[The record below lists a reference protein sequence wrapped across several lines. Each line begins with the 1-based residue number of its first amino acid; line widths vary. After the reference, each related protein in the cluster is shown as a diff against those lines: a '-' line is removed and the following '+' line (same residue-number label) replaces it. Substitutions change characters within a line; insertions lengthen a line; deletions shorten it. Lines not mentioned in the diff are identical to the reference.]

1 MKIKCILIDDEPF
14 ALNLLEDDLLS
25 FDQIE
30 ILQKFHAPVDVAEYL
45 KNQAVDL
52 IFLDIQMPEQ
62 LGTAFV
68 RNLEDPPLFIFTT
81 AYHQYAVEGFEL
93 NAVDYLLKP
102 ISKERLM
109 TAIRKVED
117 IMTLRNKQVVE
128 KDHIIVHVEYK
139 KTKIY
144 LNEISYIEG
153 LKDYVKI
160 YLVDRQTPLLTRSNL
175 RGMEKLLPA
184 SDFLR
189 IHNSFIVNKARIEH
203 CTPAKLT
210 LPEIALPIGKKYVKN
225 MAQFHMKAASNQD
238 NIIR

>member
-25 FDQIE
+25 FEQIE
-30 ILQKFHAPVDVAEYL
+30 ILQKFSAAVDVVDYL
-45 KNQAVDL
+45 KSHSVDL

-62 LGTAFV
+62 LGTQFV
-68 RNLEDPPLFIFTT
+68 RELQNPPLVIFTT

-102 ISKERLM
+102 ISKERLT

-117 IMTLRNKQVVE
+117 IIILQNKHVIE
-128 KDHIIVHVEYK
+128 KDHIVVHVEYK
-139 KTKIY
+139 KTKIF
-144 LNEISYIEG
+144 LDEISYIEG

-160 YLVDRQTPLLTRSNL
+160 YLVDRQAPLLTRSNL

-203 CTPAKLT
+203 CTLAKLT
-210 LPEIALPIGKKYVKN
+210 LPEISLPIGKKYVKN
-225 MAQFHMKAASNQD
+225 IAQFHIKAASNQD